1 MSTSGYSVNV
11 RTHGTPYL
19 RQSFSRQIVGID
31 CLRLVSALLV
41 VGVHLGIAAWLPE
54 RNGGIEIT
62 HAFDALKPWLCFGWV
77 GVQIFFVISG
87 FVIAY
92 SVQRVSAPDFARN
105 RFLRLYPI
113 AFMSASITLL
123 ATELYFA
130 PHLPQTRIW
139 ASFLR
144 VILFIPTGELLDDSF
159 WTLPIEACFYLV
171 VYLLLLTKTLRW
183 LTPVMSAIGTL
194 SAMFWTLATTLPFLH
209 GSLHA
214 IAVRICNQIAGRN
227 YTLIPHGCYFALG
240 VLMWECLFHRVH
252 WRLLVVALVCILGG
266 ILEIRSKSMATETY
280 LRVAFPWQASVAI
293 WLVAVAV
300 IAFSVLKNA
309 EIQDLFGR
317 TGNKIARM
325 LGLITYPLYLLHYRV
340 GTILILLLAP
350 FVGFRLALTMILALL
365 LVVAYIL
372 AMHLDP
378 FIQGRIKRVQ

>member
-1 MSTSGYSVNV
+1 
-11 RTHGTPYL
+11 
-19 RQSFSRQIVGID
+19 
-31 CLRLVSALLV
+31 
-41 VGVHLGIAAWLPE
+41 
-54 RNGGIEIT
+54 
-62 HAFDALKPWLCFGWV
+62 
-77 GVQIFFVISG
+77 
-87 FVIAY
+87 
-92 SVQRVSAPDFARN
+92 
-105 RFLRLYPI
+105 
-113 AFMSASITLL
+113 
-123 ATELYFA
+123 
-130 PHLPQTRIW
+130 
-139 ASFLR
+139 
-144 VILFIPTGELLDDSF
+144 
-159 WTLPIEACFYLV
+159 
-171 VYLLLLTKTLRW
+171 
-183 LTPVMSAIGTL
+183 
-194 SAMFWTLATTLPFLH
+194 
-209 GSLHA
+209 
-214 IAVRICNQIAGRN
+214 
-227 YTLIPHGCYFALG
+227 
-240 VLMWECLFHRVH
+240 MWECLFHRVH